1 MRSRA
6 EHELKLEMQVAAGD
20 PGRTRIPDELVRVSI
35 RRPWLV
41 IGFWLLLGLA
51 TIPGL
56 RMLQVD
62 TSTDSVLDRRDP
74 AWQTYQHS
82 QDLFGTDELIAV
94 ALTGERPY
102 DPDVLALVS
111 RLGEQIEA
119 LEGVRR
125 VDSIAT
131 VPVIRVDASGALHL
145 TPPLEDAPSD
155 AAAMSAHVEERLRGD
170 RIAPR
175 SLVSEDGR
183 TFAINAMLER
193 GTDLLHAELLEQM
206 HRLIDDQGGILSG
219 VPVFRVA
226 VNERTGSEILLF
238 APLTGFIIAAF
249 LIIVFRRIEAVP
261 MAVAPGLAG
270 AWIMAAVMG
279 ATGVPLSITTMVL
292 PSIILALGCAYSM
305 HLLSAASGVSDPSE
319 LEQALHGTTLPVAL
333 SGLTTAVGLVSIAVI
348 RIDAVRFT
356 GSYGAL
362 GVFVVTAA
370 TLTLVPAALS
380 LRPLPTLPPRGFS
393 WSRSRVV
400 PWLVDRVAPH
410 RTPIVLF
417 WSALTLLMAFELA
430 TVEVETDATA
440 WLPVGHPVRDN
451 YDEIGLRLSGISPV
465 NVVIEVEGESS
476 VLAPPALEAIDR
488 LTAYLDALPEIGK
501 AISVA
506 DVLRQIHGGFQS
518 DPSLPLPLDSNL
530 VAQYLLL
537 LESMDQIDDLVTS
550 DRRAANV
557 LLRVDDNGSKH
568 LIEVGRLAVQ
578 WWEEN
583 GPTGYLV
590 QPTGIMYEFA
600 RAEDEMAFGQIRG
613 LAFAILAISIIMLA
627 IFRWP
632 KLAAI
637 SLIPNTIPLVVIFG
651 AMGLIGLPL
660 DAGSVMLGGLALGV
674 AVDDTIHIATGFY
687 QHARQGASVEDA
699 LRETLEKVLPAIG
712 ATTLMISL
720 AFVVL
725 GLSEFT
731 ITRHLGLL
739 TAGIMVLC
747 LLADLT
753 LLTCLLL
760 RLDPKGHASA
770 RDAHEAPDG
779 LDSSENAP
787 IV

>member
-1 MRSRA
+1 MRSRV
-6 EHELKLEMQVAAGD
+6 EHQLKLEIQVAAGD
-20 PGRTRIPDELVRVSI
+20 PTRTRIPDELVRISI

-41 IGFWLLLGLA
+41 IGIWLLLGLA
-51 TIPGL
+51 TFPGL

-102 DPDVLALVS
+102 DPGVLALIS

-119 LEGVRR
+119 LDGVRR

-131 VPVIRVDASGALHL
+131 VPVIRVDDAGALHL
-145 TPPLEDAPSD
+145 LPPLEDAP
-155 AAAMSAHVEERLRGD
+155 AGPPALSAHVEERLRGD

-183 TFAINAMLER
+183 TFAVNAMLER
-193 GTDLLHAELLEQM
+193 GADLLHAELLEQM
-206 HRLIDDQGGILSG
+206 HGLIDDSGGILSG

-249 LIIVFRRIEAVP
+249 LIIVFRRIEAVA
-261 MAVAPGLAG
+261 MAVAPGIAG
-270 AWIMAAVMG
+270 AWVMAAVMG

-292 PSIILALGCAYSM
+292 PSIILALGCAYTM
-305 HLLSAASGVSDPSE
+305 HLLSAASGVGDSRL
-319 LEQALHGTTLPVAL
+319 LEAALHRTTLPVAL
-333 SGLTTAVGLVSIAVI
+333 SGLTTAVGLVSIALV

-380 LRPLPTLPPRGFS
+380 LRPLPMVPPRGFG
-393 WSRSRVV
+393 WSQSRVV
-400 PWLVDRVAPH
+400 PWLVEHIAPR
-410 RTPIVLF
+410 RTAIVLF
-417 WSALTLLMAFELA
+417 WSALTLVMAFELA
-430 TVEVETDATA
+430 TIEVETDATA
-440 WLPVGHPVRDN
+440 WLPVGHPVRDS
-451 YDEIGLRLSGISPV
+451 YDEIGRRLSGISPV
-465 NVVIEVEGESS
+465 NVVIEAEGESN
-476 VLAPPALEAIDR
+476 VLAPAALDAIDR
-488 LTAYLDALPEIGK
+488 LTAHLDAMPEIGK
-501 AISVA
+501 AISIA
-506 DVLRQIHGGFQS
+506 DPLRQIHGGFQD
-518 DPSLPLPLDSNL
+518 DPSMPLPLETKL
-530 VAQYLLL
+530 VEQYLLL
-537 LESMDQIDDLVTS
+537 VESMDQIGDLVTS
-550 DRRAANV
+550 DRKAANI
-557 LLRVDDNGSKH
+557 LLRVDDNGSKY
-568 LIEVGRLAVQ
+568 LIDIGRQAVQ

-583 GPTGYLV
+583 GPAGYRV

-600 RAEDEMAFGQIRG
+600 RAEDEMAYGQIRG
-613 LAFAILAISIIMLA
+613 LAFALLAISIIMLA

-637 SLIPNTIPLVVIFG
+637 SLIPNAIPLVVIFG
-651 AMGLIGLPL
+651 TMGLVGLPL

-687 QHARQGASVEDA
+687 QQASRGVTVEDA
-699 LRETLEKVLPAIG
+699 LRNTLETVLPAIG

-760 RLDPKGHASA
+760 RLDPSGRGAA
-770 RDAHEAPDG
+770 GDAHETGNG